1 MISSVET
8 PSAPGTRWLNARPL
22 LVEEIWESE
31 LVCCEEVASFYPSS
45 NPAKIKNEHSFRSL
59 LARDEGN
66 NASTFKGKKTF
77 VPLSFPLFYLKVFSF
92 LSSDQFWSHNRQSI
106 GSLFY
111 NYHRFM
117 DDNQHCVKWVR
128 LLVERDQESC
138 RVTRQSWITSAHAL
152 DFRAEKWFWGVCMFD
167 FRFSWR
173 KSWVKF

>member
-1 MISSVET
+1 MWFIKAEKRLILRPNTAAEDFASPRQRERLTSSWRLFHQFMISSVET
-8 PSAPGTRWLNARPL
+8 PSAPGTRWSNVRPL

-59 LARDEGN
+59 LACDEGN

-92 LSSDQFWSHNRQSI
+92 LSSDQFWSHNPQSI
-106 GSLFY
+106 SSLFY

-117 DDNQHCVKWVR
+117 ED
-128 LLVERDQESC
+128 
-138 RVTRQSWITSAHAL
+138 IPAL
-152 DFRAEKWFWGVCMFD
+152 C
-167 FRFSWR
+167 
-173 KSWVKF
+173 

>member
-1 MISSVET
+1 MRFIKAEKRLILRPNTAAEDFVSPRQRERLTSSQRIFHQFMISSVET
-8 PSAPGTRWLNARPL
+8 PSAPGTRWLNVRPL

-59 LARDEGN
+59 LTCDEGN

-92 LSSDQFWSHNRQSI
+92 LSSDRFWSHNPQSI
-106 GSLFY
+106 SSLFY

-117 DDNQHCVKWVR
+117 ED
-128 LLVERDQESC
+128 
-138 RVTRQSWITSAHAL
+138 IPAL
-152 DFRAEKWFWGVCMFD
+152 C
-167 FRFSWR
+167 
-173 KSWVKF
+173 

>member
-1 MISSVET
+1 MRFIKAEKRLILRPNTAAEDFASPRQRERLTSSQRIFHQFMISSVET

-59 LARDEGN
+59 LACDEGN

-92 LSSDQFWSHNRQSI
+92 LSSDQFWSHNPQSI
-106 GSLFY
+106 SSLFY

-117 DDNQHCVKWVR
+117 ED
-128 LLVERDQESC
+128 
-138 RVTRQSWITSAHAL
+138 IPAL
-152 DFRAEKWFWGVCMFD
+152 C
-167 FRFSWR
+167 
-173 KSWVKF
+173 